1 MSSLKIALPVL
12 LAVFYLNA
20 RSQDQLIP
28 DDPYFKYQFS
38 FHNPGGRLSFPTRS
52 YRASQKEFD
61 AVPGIDPDLIH
72 AWTITAGSRD
82 VAVALLDDGFFYQH
96 EDIRENIWANP
107 GESGVDQNGLQKET
121 NGIDDDQN
129 GKIDDVVGWDFVFDD
144 PDPDPY
150 IFDGKDVSR
159 IQPYWHSISALGI
172 IGAKGN
178 NGVGVAGINWDVSMM
193 LLKIGAQ
200 GIPDGMIDAA
210 RIDRAAKAIRYA
222 ADNGARII
230 NWSGFV
236 QDFRPSHLAVLKE
249 AIDYAAKKNVLLVVG
264 AGNDGLNIDQPE
276 NSTFPA
282 CFDLD
287 NIITVAE
294 IDFKGNL
301 YRYTVGD
308 RVLGSNF
315 GLKTV
320 DIAAIGDNYSC
331 GLKDN
336 QSVYWLSGG
345 TSNSGPVV
353 AGVAALVLSV
363 KPALTALQLKEVL
376 MQTVTR
382 LPSLEGKTKSGGMV
396 NAYRALKSVL

>member
-1 MSSLKIALPVL
+1 MSGLKIALPGL
-12 LAVFYLNA
+12 LALLCLNA
-20 RSQDQLIP
+20 VPPDQVIP

-52 YRASQKEFD
+52 YRPSQKEFD
-61 AVPGIDPDLIH
+61 AAPGIDPELVH
-72 AWTITAGSRD
+72 AWTITTGSRD
-82 VAVALLDDGFFYQH
+82 IVVALLDDGFFYQH

-107 GESGVDQNGLQKET
+107 GESGIDQNGLPKET
-121 NGIDDDQN
+121 NGLDDDRN

-150 IFDGKDVSR
+150 IFDGKDASR
-159 IQPYWHSISALGI
+159 IQPYWHSISGLGI
-172 IGAKGN
+172 IGARGN
-178 NGVGVAGINWDVSMM
+178 NGIGIAGINWEVSMM

-200 GIPDGMIDAA
+200 GVPDGMIDAA

-236 QDFRPSHLAVLKE
+236 QDVRPSRLAVLEE

-264 AGNDGLNIDQPE
+264 AGNDGLNIDLAS

-287 NIITVAE
+287 NIVTVAE

-301 YRYTVGD
+301 YRYTVGE

-336 QSVYWLSGG
+336 RSVYWLSGG
-345 TSNSGPVV
+345 TSNSAPVV
-353 AGVAALVLSV
+353 TGIAALLLSAR
-363 KPALTALQLKEVL
+363 PALSADRLKEIL
-376 MQTVTR
+376 MQTVTK
-382 LPSLEGKTKSGGMV
+382 LPSLEGKIKSAGMV
-396 NAYRALKSVL
+396 NAYRALKSIL

>member
-1 MSSLKIALPVL
+1 MSGFKIALPGL
-12 LAVFYLNA
+12 LALLYLNA
-20 RSQDQLIP
+20 IPPDRIIP

-52 YRASQKEFD
+52 YRPSQKEFD
-61 AVPGIDPDLIH
+61 AAPGIDPDLIH
-72 AWTITAGSRD
+72 AWAITTGSQNI
-82 VAVALLDDGFFYQH
+82 VVALLDDGFFYQND
-96 EDIRENIWANP
+96 DIHENIWTNP
-107 GESGVDQNGLQKET
+107 GESGFDENGLSKVT
-121 NGIDDDQN
+121 NGIDDDRN

-150 IFDGKDVSR
+150 IFDGKDASR

-178 NGVGVAGINWDVSMM
+178 NGIGIAGINWEVSMM

-210 RIDRAAKAIRYA
+210 RIGRAAEAIRYA

-236 QDFRPSHLAVLKE
+236 QDVRPSRLAVLEE

-264 AGNDGLNIDQPE
+264 AGNDGLNIDLAP

-294 IDFKGNL
+294 IDFKGDL
-301 YRYTVGD
+301 YRYPVGD

-336 QSVYWLSGG
+336 RSVYWLSGG
-345 TSNSGPVV
+345 TSNSAPVV
-353 AGVAALVLSV
+353 TGIAALILSV
-363 KPALTALQLKEVL
+363 RPALSAGQLKEIL
-376 MQTVTR
+376 MQTAAR
-382 LPSLEGKTKSGGMV
+382 LPSLEGKIGSGGMV
-396 NAYRALKSVL
+396 NAFRALKSVL